1 MPKALKNMVGRD
13 VPVEVWD
20 KRPLTLETSNDF
32 FDLMHAQGEVS
43 ITQARWEALHNQM
56 GLMSA
61 LISSL
66 LAKAEQPACILTS
79 ADMERVRGTRLMIK
93 VEEENDRVIFAIG

>member
-1 MPKALKNMVGRD
+1 MINAIKNMVGRNI
-13 VPVEVWD
+13 PVEMWD

-32 FDLMHAQGEVS
+32 FDLMHQRGEVS
-43 ITQARWEALHNQM
+43 VSQAKWEALHNHM

-66 LAKAEQPACILTS
+66 LSKANQPACVLTGEE
-79 ADMERVRGTRLMIK
+79 MERVRGTRLIIK
-93 VEEENDRVIFAIG
+93 IEEDEDRVIFMVM